1 METAYASIGGFL
13 MKKRASPGLAGPG
26 GSVQPGSGGTT
37 GGSVEYQT
45 GYDGLAV
52 RAVIAVMRA

>member
-1 METAYASIGGFL
+1 

>member
-1 METAYASIGGFL
+1 

-52 RAVIAVMRA
+52 PSRHSRHADITA